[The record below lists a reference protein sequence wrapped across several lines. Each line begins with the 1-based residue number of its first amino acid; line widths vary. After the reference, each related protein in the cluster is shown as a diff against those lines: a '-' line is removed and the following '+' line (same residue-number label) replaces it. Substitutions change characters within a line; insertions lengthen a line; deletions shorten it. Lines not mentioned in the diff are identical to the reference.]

1 MMMFLIWLLI
11 IIVILYFAFKNK
23 GVWNKEDQKNDE
35 SLDLLKQKYINGEI
49 DEDKYKKMLEV
60 LRS

>member
-35 SLDLLKQKYINGEI
+35 SLDLLKQKYINGES

>member
-1 MMMFLIWLLI
+1 MFLIWLLI

>member
-1 MMMFLIWLLI
+1 MMFLIWLLI

>member
-1 MMMFLIWLLI
+1 MFLIWLLI

-60 LRS
+60 LKR

>member
-1 MMMFLIWLLI
+1 MFLIWLLI

-49 DEDKYKKMLEV
+49 DEDQYKKMLEV